1 MSETKPS
8 TMEAVNRRL
17 DEVLVEFFEC
27 VGELYKEQA
36 DLENIMKN
44 GFLMMSRARYNMG
57 AKSVGVTQYDET
69 NMKASKVVLVT
80 DNDDDD
86 NCVNKMFELVNA
98 NCCLDESLK
107 DPVSK
112 GLRQRKSGG
121 KDKVETVG
129 SENVEQSTH
138 NSNNTKKNN
147 DPIKWFGVLVPQS
160 LRQSQAYFK
169 QATDNVIKVSNLKS
183 KVMHLKEQYKS
194 LQKEKQLIHV
204 ITTQ

>member
-1 MSETKPS
+1 MSEKKPS
-8 TMEAVNRRL
+8 TMDAVNKRL

-36 DLENIMKN
+36 NLENIMKN

-57 AKSVGVTQYDET
+57 AKSVGVSQYDEN
-69 NMKASKVVLVT
+69 NMKASKMVLIT
-80 DNDDDD
+80 DNDDD

-98 NCCLDESLK
+98 NSCLDESLK
-107 DPVSK
+107 DPVSE

-121 KDKVETVG
+121 KEKVETIG
-129 SENVEQSTH
+129 SENEEQLTQK

-169 QATDNVIKVSNLKS
+169 QATDSVIKVSNLKS

-194 LQKEKQLIHV
+194 LQKEKQLI
-204 ITTQ
+204 TT